1 MTLHQR
7 WCSTY
12 QLCLPTLRVPLTSL
26 LTHSFTQSL
35 TCLLTHSIIRTFI
48 HSLIIHSL
56 LSHSLTHQYP
66 SHYSR
71 ILNTY
76 PTIQPCLLHNHCLSN
91 TEFSIINSSSTSLP
105 DYLCLTDIASSDF
118 HSSTQS
124 TNRSRSHSHQHVA
137 TNFRASQPLDC
148 SVFSPALTATNFRT
162 STTVALTLESAVP
175 YSGDSTILH
184 LQSLPQSASQLL

>member
-12 QLCLPTLRVPLTSL
+12 LLCLPTLRVPLTSL
-26 LTHSFTQSL
+26 LNHSFTHLLAYSL
-35 TCLLTHSIIRTFI
+35 TQSSIRTFI

-66 SHYSR
+66 SHYCR

-91 TEFSIINSSSTSLP
+91 TAFSIINSSSTSLP
-105 DYLCLTDIASSDF
+105 DCPTDIASSDF
-118 HSSTQS
+118 HSSMQS

-148 SVFSPALTATNFRT
+148 IH
-162 STTVALTLESAVP
+162 
-175 YSGDSTILH
+175 Y
-184 LQSLPQSASQLL
+184 